1 MLRSLK
7 LSNGFWCDF
16 FDRVI
21 QEGDLYVYNVHNIGE
36 KHFSISIAP
45 ERSRGGSLVNN
56 NLHFLLL
63 WDFTV
68 AKYYRNYID
77 TYIVHTTH
85 AWFPMGQK
93 RYLRY
98 SSKTPTFYQND
109 LAIRNTAGM
118 TCGKPIIV
126 WSQSISGGSAINS
139 LVAFY
144 DIHGRKGEV
153 LFFCAIPDT
162 NVYDYVSRTS
172 KILDFN
178 F

>member
-1 MLRSLK
+1 MRLHSSKKCKFISVMNADVSWYCLIK
-7 LSNGFWCDF
+7 
-16 FDRVI
+16 
-21 QEGDLYVYNVHNIGE
+21 YVNMI
-36 KHFSISIAP
+36 
-45 ERSRGGSLVNN
+45 
-56 NLHFLLL
+56 
-63 WDFTV
+63 
-68 AKYYRNYID
+68 YYRNYID